1 MTSLLS
7 VENCTLRFGGLTAVN
22 NLNLNLAKGELM
34 AVIGP
39 NGAGKTTFFNM
50 LTGVYEPTEGRLL
63 FSTQSLVGLSP
74 DKINR
79 LGIARTFQN
88 IRLFS
93 NLTVRDNVRVAFYTH
108 NKTSL
113 MDAAFGKRSVALIEE
128 EIEQKTTALLE
139 LFHLSAKKD
148 ECSVDLPYGD
158 QRRLEIVRA
167 LVTEPQLLLL
177 DEPAAGMNSA
187 EKKELVE
194 LIKRIHV
201 ERNLAIIL
209 IEHDMQVVM
218 TIAPRILVL
227 DYGVK
232 IAEGTPEEIRK
243 NPEVIKA
250 YLGDVTT

>member
-22 NLNLNLAKGELM
+22 NLNLGLQAGELI

-50 LTGVYEPTEGRLL
+50 LTGVYEPTEGDLL
-63 FSTQSLVGLSP
+63 FLGQSVIGLSP
-74 DKINR
+74 DTINR
-79 LGIARTFQN
+79 LGVARTFQN

-93 NLTVRDNVRVAFYTH
+93 NLTVRDNVRAAFYNH
-108 NKTSL
+108 NPTSL
-113 MDAAFGKRSVALIEE
+113 MAAALKKKSVALAEE
-128 EIEQKTTALLE
+128 EIEQKTLALLD
-139 LFHLSAKKD
+139 LFHLSSKKGD
-148 ECSVDLPYGD
+148 LASNLPYGD

-177 DEPAAGMNSA
+177 DEPAAGMNAA

-194 LIKRIHV
+194 LIRRIHV
-201 ERNLAIIL
+201 DRKLAIIL
-209 IEHDMQVVM
+209 IEHDMKVVM
-218 TIAPRILVL
+218 SIAPRILVL

-243 NPEVIKA
+243 NPQVIEA
-250 YLGDVTT
+250 YLGESA